1 MANILDEQ
9 ERKRKELAAQGIR
22 TRGVAGAQ
30 GGPAEMTYKPLEQR
44 TGAEAKALG
53 VSPQMQGQIAQEQ
66 GLIPPAAQPT
76 PAVTPSQA
84 PAPQARGVAPQ
95 AAGVTP
101 QAQAANQQLE
111 TARAGMGANR
121 AKSSKRLTDMAA
133 QVDPQIRADAN
144 SRREW
149 RMMTPQQRKEH
160 IGLKKLEMD
169 ARSAEDAVA
178 GASWEDIDKMSR
190 SFADATGTAM
200 DSYGNSFYTPD
211 QQMFI
216 REQRRNIDRAASEMF
231 SNADR
236 SAWRSPQDMYQAIA
250 SLPEVQQAGPFGQAY
265 AFNIMRRFASPQMRA
280 QMEAEDRNQGLFTE
294 WMVSR
299 GADEIA
305 SAQDQAGGF
314 RFTNDGTGDIA
325 TQIFLNRDKDL
336 ASGQI
341 WRQFLAETPQ
351 IYTAIDGKVQID
363 SAHGARFNETMRQK
377 ENAEQ
382 RTYADAQAKQK
393 QAEQVGQRVSA
404 ARETV
409 ARREQATGELGRWVV
424 NEQDGSIDDLKQY
437 AEKQT
442 KDLTERE
449 KVAATG
455 ELMAQKASYAP
466 LLEYAK
472 YDEAGINAAIEQAV
486 AGMDP
491 TQAPAIR
498 AQMMQSWQYAQSM
511 GGAEGLQNYLNR
523 IDYLISEY
531 SGEKKDKP
539 TSFGFLPDVVDNGD
553 PPVVDVDKETDA
565 ILKRVGLSVSS
576 REGQLYA
583 LYDALQDMSK
593 TLEENK
599 EQYAYWR
606 SGKGGG
612 FAPGGERRAAFAEK
626 YFNKYAVNGRLPKN
640 IIDEMMAIDKKVQER
655 MNQSGGK

>member
-66 GLIPPAAQPT
+66 GLIPPAALPA

-84 PAPQARGVAPQ
+84 PAPQARVTAPQ
-95 AAGVTP
+95 AQGVTP

-111 TARAGMGANR
+111 AARAGMGANR
-121 AKSSKRLTDMAA
+121 ARSNARLTDMVE
-133 QVDPQIRADAN
+133 QVDPRIREDAN
-144 SRREW
+144 LRREW

-169 ARSAEDAVA
+169 ARRAEDAAA
-178 GASWEDIDKMSR
+178 GATWEDIDKMSR

-231 SNADR
+231 SQADR
-236 SAWRSPQDMYQAIA
+236 SAWRTPQDMYQAIA

-265 AFNIMRRFASPQMRA
+265 AFNIMRRYATPQLRA

-351 IYTAIDGKVQID
+351 IYTAIDGRVQVDQAHAAKYNEAARQKATQEERGYREEQAQKTKDEALSQKEQAAQETIRIRD
-363 SAHGARFNETMRQK
+363 EANPLQRGRFKINPVSKEVEDTYEYTQGDIARLPEDERVKRSSALLEEISTWSGLLGFENETD
-377 ENAEQ
+377 E
-382 RTYADAQAKQK
+382 TI
-393 QAEQVGQRVSA
+393 A
-404 ARETV
+404 ARIE
-409 ARREQATGELGRWVV
+409 AMKPNLMNPAL
-424 NEQDGSIDDLKQY
+424 
-437 AEKQT
+437 AEKTQAGI
-442 KDLTERE
+442 DN
-449 KVAATG
+449 
-455 ELMAQKASYAP
+455 LMANWNLYK
-466 LLEYAK
+466 
-472 YDEAGINAAIEQAV
+472 
-486 AGMDP
+486 
-491 TQAPAIR
+491 
-498 AQMMQSWQYAQSM
+498 SM
-511 GGAEGLQNYLNR
+511 GGAEEIKYE
-523 IDYLISEY
+523 IEA
-531 SGEKKDKP
+531 KKR
-539 TSFGFLPDVVDNGD
+539 L
-553 PPVVDVDKETDA
+553 
-565 ILKRVGLSVSS
+565 R
-576 REGQLYA
+576 
-583 LYDALQDMSK
+583 
-593 TLEENK
+593 
-599 EQYAYWR
+599 
-606 SGKGGG
+606 
-612 FAPGGERRAAFAEK
+612 
-626 YFNKYAVNGRLPKN
+626 NKYKG
-640 IIDEMMAIDKKVQER
+640 VQ
-655 MNQSGGK
+655 

>member
-9 ERKRKELAAQGIR
+9 ERKRKELAAQGIH

-30 GGPAEMTYKPLEQR
+30 GGAAQMTYKPIEQR

-66 GLIPPAAQPT
+66 GLIPPAALPT

-121 AKSSKRLTDMAA
+121 AKSSKRLTDMVA

-144 SRREW
+144 LRREW

-169 ARSAEDAVA
+169 ARGAEDAVA

-294 WMVSR
+294 WFNSKTE
-299 GADEIA
+299 AEIA
-305 SAQDQAGGF
+305 EMQEGTGERLTA
-314 RFTNDGTGDIA
+314 DGTKDFA
-325 TQIFLNRDKDL
+325 AELFLNRDKDIG
-336 ASGQI
+336 AGSIYQ
-341 WRQFLAETPQ
+341 RFLSETPQ
-351 IYTAIDGKVQID
+351 VFTAIDGRVQAD
-363 SAHGARFNETMRQK
+363 PAQRARFKQAQDERKARDAEIASEQAIIRKREEAFRQLDRIREINPERAAQMEVDDAGNLVDYSK
-377 ENAEQ
+377 YAPVPEAPPRELTARERIGRVKTRADANKITSEITSAAKAVQGLIPEGSEGENLVELVDARIAELEELNSSGEMKEDGGSYEADITDLKNARDTFIQYGSDLMSLSDVIIELENA
-382 RTYADAQAKQK
+382 RT
-393 QAEQVGQRVSA
+393 
-404 ARETV
+404 
-409 ARREQATGELGRWVV
+409 
-424 NEQDGSIDDLKQY
+424 
-437 AEKQT
+437 
-442 KDLTERE
+442 
-449 KVAATG
+449 
-455 ELMAQKASYAP
+455 
-466 LLEYAK
+466 LL
-472 YDEAGINAAIEQAV
+472 
-486 AGMDP
+486 
-491 TQAPAIR
+491 
-498 AQMMQSWQYAQSM
+498 
-511 GGAEGLQNYLNR
+511 
-523 IDYLISEY
+523 
-531 SGEKKDKP
+531 
-539 TSFGFLPDVVDNGD
+539 
-553 PPVVDVDKETDA
+553 
-565 ILKRVGLSVSS
+565 
-576 REGQLYA
+576 
-583 LYDALQDMSK
+583 
-593 TLEENK
+593 
-599 EQYAYWR
+599 
-606 SGKGGG
+606 
-612 FAPGGERRAAFAEK
+612 
-626 YFNKYAVNGRLPKN
+626 
-640 IIDEMMAIDKKVQER
+640 
-655 MNQSGGK
+655 